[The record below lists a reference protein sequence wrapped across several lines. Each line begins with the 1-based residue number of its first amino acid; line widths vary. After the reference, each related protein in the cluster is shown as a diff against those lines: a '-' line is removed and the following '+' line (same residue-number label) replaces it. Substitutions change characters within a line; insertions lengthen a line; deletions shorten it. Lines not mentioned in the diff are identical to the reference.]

1 MKISDLD
8 HVVLNVADVERSLA
22 FYAGVLGLQAER
34 LEAFR
39 RGEVKFPSVRINA
52 GTIIDLFPPSMH
64 ANGDAGHNM
73 NHLCF
78 ACAMPPGQLKGELE
92 RSGIAIEET
101 MRQNFGAR
109 GLATSYYVRDPDAN
123 LIEIRTY
130 EAN

>member
-64 ANGDAGHNM
+64 ANGAAGQNM

-78 ACAMPPGQLKGELE
+78 ACALPPGQLQHELE

-101 MRQNFGAR
+101 MQQNFGAR

-123 LIEIRTY
+123 LIEIRSY
-130 EAN
+130 EAD